1 MYIFKAGVVGAGFMG
16 AEIAQVVSFSGLPVV
31 VKDVDQTMLDNAEAH
46 IREIFQGRVDKGKM
60 SQAELLDKMDL
71 IEFTLDYADFEDV
84 DIVIEAVP
92 EVMRIKQAVFK
103 ELDAV
108 CHEGAIFA
116 SNTSAL
122 SIEEMGSVTSRPGK
136 VVGMHFFSPA
146 HVMKLVEVVRSPS
159 SSED

>member
-1 MYIFKAGVVGAGFMG
+1 
-16 AEIAQVVSFSGLPVV
+16 
-31 VKDVDQTMLDNAEAH
+31 MLDKAEAH
-46 IREIFQGRVDKGKM
+46 IREIYQSRVDKGKM

-92 EVMRIKQAVFK
+92 EEHGAQA
-103 ELDAV
+103 ARSSRSWTRC

-122 SIEEMGSVTSRPGK
+122 SIEEMGAATSRP
-136 VVGMHFFSPA
+136 A
-146 HVMKLVEVVRSPS
+146 ARSSGCTS
-159 SSED
+159 SARPTS